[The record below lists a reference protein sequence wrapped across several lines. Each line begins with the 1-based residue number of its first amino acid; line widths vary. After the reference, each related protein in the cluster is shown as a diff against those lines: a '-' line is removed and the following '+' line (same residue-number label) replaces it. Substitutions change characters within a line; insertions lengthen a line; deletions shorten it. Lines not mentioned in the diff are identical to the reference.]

1 MSVEMNASQIN
12 HNQVSYIKFDLSK
25 VDNINA
31 ALLQIYGN
39 SSDKYSYRFHVY
51 ALDNCDW
58 NEMSLNWNNAPN
70 LDREQM
76 RITQV
81 GNTAHVAGEIIVDK
95 NASYHQLDVTKLI
108 RKCKQKEI
116 TFVLIRELRQLGDD
130 SDNGKSC
137 YLDTKES
144 NHKPILSIW

>member
-1 MSVEMNASQIN
+1 M
-12 HNQVSYIKFDLSK
+12 
-25 VDNINA
+25 

-39 SSDKYSYRFHVY
+39 SSDKHSYRFHVY

-81 GNTAHVAGEIIVDK
+81 GNTAHVAGEIVVDK
-95 NASYHQLDVTKLI
+95 NASYHQLDVTGLV

-116 TFVLIRELRQLGDD
+116 TFALIRELRQLGDD
-130 SDNGKSC
+130 SDNERNC
-137 YLDTKES
+137 YFDTKES
-144 NHKPILSIW
+144 NNKPVLSIW